1 MTIII
6 VVGAQW
12 GDEGKGRVVDLLSEE
27 VEVVARYNGGDNAGH
42 TVTLNDQTFKLHLI
56 PSGIIHP
63 HTLAMLGNGVVI
75 NPLALLS
82 EMQTLRSAGL
92 VINEQRLRLSYAAHL
107 ITPAHRALDAAQEA
121 ARGNCSI
128 GTTGRGIGPAYTDR
142 AARQGLRLG
151 DILKNDFEQRLQQHL
166 QAANHT
172 LQALYGAAHLDI
184 HQAMADYL
192 PAALALRPYIGDV
205 GQELHNLLRS
215 GKRLLIE
222 GAQGCLLDLDLG
234 SYPYVTS
241 SCTTAAGAL
250 AGLGLGLQPAERV
263 IGVTK
268 AFQTRVGAGPFPT
281 EVFGAEAERLR
292 GSGANPW
299 DEFGTTTGRARRV
312 GWLDGVL
319 LRYAVRI
326 NGLTELILTKLDI
339 LSGLETVRIATSY
352 VENLTA
358 RHETLPLGPSNLSNV
373 APIYEEVPGW
383 SEPLGALRHWQDLP
397 QAAQHFIRRIETI
410 AGCPVRQ
417 VSVGPERSQIID
429 VPNANE
435 A

>member
-1 MTIII
+1 MTILI

-12 GDEGKGRVVDLLSEE
+12 GDEGKGRVVDLLSEKADI
-27 VEVVARYNGGDNAGH
+27 VARYNGGDNAGH
-42 TVTLNDQTFKLHLI
+42 TVTLEKQTFKLHLI

-63 HTLAMLGNGVVI
+63 QTLAMLGNGVVI
-75 NPLALLS
+75 NPCSLLA
-82 EMQTLRSAGL
+82 EMETLRTAGL
-92 VINEQRLRLSYAAHL
+92 IINEQRLRLSYAAHL

-121 ARGNCSI
+121 WRGSSSI

-151 DILKNDFEQRLQQHL
+151 DILKNGFEERFQQHL

-172 LQALYGAAHLDI
+172 LQALYGAPPLDI
-184 HQAMADYL
+184 AKAMADYL
-192 PAALALRPYIGDV
+192 PAALALRPYICDV
-205 GQELHNLLRS
+205 GQELHQLLRA
-215 GKRLLIE
+215 GKQLLIE
-222 GAQGCLLDLDLG
+222 SAQGCLLDLDLG

-250 AGLGLGLQPAERV
+250 AGLGLGLQAVERV
-263 IGVTK
+263 IGVAK

-312 GWLDGVL
+312 GWLDGML

-326 NGLTELILTKLDI
+326 NGLTELILTKLDV
-339 LSGLETVRIATSY
+339 LSGLESVRIATSY
-352 VENLTA
+352 VENLTS
-358 RHETLPLGPSNLSNV
+358 RHETLPLGPANLSNL
-373 APIYEEVPGW
+373 APLYEELSGW
-383 SEPLGALRHWQDLP
+383 QEPLGNVRHWQDLP
-397 QAAQHFIRRIETI
+397 QAAQRFVRRVEQI
-410 AGCPVRQ
+410 AACPVRQ
-417 VSVGPERSQIID
+417 VSVGPERSQVID
-429 VPNANE
+429 VPE
-435 A
+435 AD